1 MHFLLILHC
10 DSLFFNLVFLLQFK
24 ILSYEIKLY
33 KDSIK
38 KYGNEILKKM
48 IKKYERSSI
57 VHINNKASLSSFS
70 IY

>member
-38 KYGNEILKKM
+38 KYMGMKFKKKM
-48 IKKYERSSI
+48 IKKNMRGAPLFTLTI
-57 VHINNKASLSSFS
+57 KLL
-70 IY
+70 

>member
-38 KYGNEILKKM
+38 KYGNEILKKKL
-48 IKKYERSSI
+48 IKNMRGAPLFTLTIK
-57 VHINNKASLSSFS
+57 LL
-70 IY
+70 

>member
-38 KYGNEILKKM
+38 KYMGMKFKK
-48 IKKYERSSI
+48 K
-57 VHINNKASLSSFS
+57 
-70 IY
+70 